1 MRASRLAGGCLAFVV
16 TAGIVVAG
24 QAPTQL
30 PFEPV
35 KDSGQ
40 SVTGAF
46 EGWYPNPDGTYNLL
60 VGYFNRNQKQTLD
73 IPVGP
78 NNRIEPG
85 GPDRGQPTHFLP
97 RRQWGVFTITVPSDF
112 GKNKLTWTL
121 VANGQTTVI
130 PLHLDPLWIVAPFR
144 DAALGNTPPAIR
156 FEAQGAT
163 HQGPPKGM
171 GASYTATVSRPLTL
185 VVWATD
191 DGIRAPETRRRTD
204 PPVTVTWD
212 KYRGPGDVTFEK
224 AAPAVD
230 AKDGKASTT
239 ATFSMPGEYLL
250 RVQSNDTTG
259 EGGGGFQ
266 CCWTNVYVRVTVN
279 P

>member
-144 DAALGNTPPAIR
+144 DAALGNR
-156 FEAQGAT
+156 
-163 HQGPPKGM
+163 
-171 GASYTATVSRPLTL
+171 
-185 VVWATD
+185 
-191 DGIRAPETRRRTD
+191 DGQDER
-204 PPVTVTWD
+204 
-212 KYRGPGDVTFEK
+212 
-224 AAPAVD
+224 
-230 AKDGKASTT
+230 S
-239 ATFSMPGEYLL
+239 
-250 RVQSNDTTG
+250 
-259 EGGGGFQ
+259 
-266 CCWTNVYVRVTVN
+266 
-279 P
+279 